1 MNVHH
6 HSRGLGMTSGS
17 RRDQLIAEL
26 RGQGIHHEK
35 VLKVMAKVPRHEFVG
50 EALRSKAYVNT
61 ALPIGQAQ
69 TISQPYVVALMSQT
83 ILGASIPV
91 HKVLEVGTGSGY
103 QTAVLAELV
112 HSVFSVERIKALSE
126 SARQRLARLN
136 YHNILFGYADGNLG
150 WAINA
155 PYDAILVTAGASALP
170 DSLVR
175 QLAVGGR
182 MVIPVGPS
190 GQQQLQLV
198 ERTRTGTRISELAKV
213 SFVPL
218 LSGKI

>member
-6 HSRGLGMTSGS
+6 HSRGLGMTSTG
-17 RRDQLIAEL
+17 RRDQLIQEL
-26 RGQGIHHEK
+26 RQQGITDER

-69 TISQPYVVALMSQT
+69 TISQPFVVALMTQA
-83 ILGASIPV
+83 ILAADPV
-91 HKVLEVGTGSGY
+91 HKVLEIGTGSGY

-112 HSVFSVERIKALSE
+112 HSVFSVERIKSLSE
-126 SARQRLARLN
+126 SARQRMARLN
-136 YHNILFGYADGNLG
+136 YRNVLFGYADGNIG

-155 PYDAILVTAGASALP
+155 PYDAIIVTAGAAAIPDALIK
-170 DSLVR
+170 
-175 QLAVGGR
+175 QLKVGGR

-190 GQQQLQLV
+190 GRQQLQLV
-198 ERTRTGTRISELAKV
+198 ERSAGGSRVSSLADV

-218 LSGKI
+218 LSGKS